1 MKRMLI
7 NATQREE
14 LRVAIV
20 DGQNLYD
27 LDIEIPSREQK
38 KANIYKGRIT
48 RVEPSLEACFVDY
61 GAERHGFLPLKEIAR
76 EYFNPNAEGKSNI
89 RELLK
94 EGQEII
100 VQVEKEERG
109 NKGAAL
115 TTFISL
121 AGRYMVLMPNNP
133 RAGGVSRRIEGEDR
147 QALKEAMEHLNV
159 PDEMGLI
166 VRTAGMGRDA
176 EELQWDLDYLL
187 QLWKSI
193 SAAANSQKAPFLI
206 YQESKLFIRALRDY
220 LRNDIGEILID
231 EESLFKDARDFVQ
244 QVMPNNLRKLK
255 LYQDPTPL
263 FSRYQIETQIES
275 IFERN
280 VRLPSGG
287 SIVID
292 QTEALTAI
300 DINSSKATKGS
311 DIEETAFNTNL
322 EAATEIARQLRIRDA
337 GGLIVIDFI
346 DMDSPRHQREVEER
360 LKDALKADR
369 ARVQIGRISRFGL
382 LEMSRQRLR
391 PSLGEAT
398 QIVCPR
404 CEGHGHIRSV
414 ESLALSTLRLI
425 EEHAMKENTGQVLV
439 QAPPSVANFL
449 LNEKRASIVEIEL
462 RHSVHV
468 VVVAD
473 DKLETP
479 HLEIT
484 RIREA
489 DMGEHSKPSYE
500 RTTPV
505 LATPLPKMG
514 QMLGSGEQPLVTG
527 VVPASPAPIRDE
539 TPDATP
545 VAQPARQPAA
555 AAKPSGGF
563 FSRLFGAL
571 FGGGSAQPTPAAQPA
586 TSPRRDE
593 SRPGGRNERNGRR
606 DERRGEGRGK
616 SGDPQRQGPR
626 NKDNAPQGK
635 GQQQAKGNKAQGQP
649 QGKGQQAEDKNRQ
662 KDTQPSQGRQGGRNE
677 QDKNPQQAG
686 NENRRQQ
693 QPRGERVPQADKAEK
708 VTEKADK
715 AATPAQ
721 PVQPR
726 AEKAPAQAP
735 VVDEKL
741 LVAGAAAATVAA
753 TTAEA
758 TAATSEVE
766 NTESVAADGT
776 KEAGEGGQRRR
787 RGRRGGR
794 RRRRQEDGAQGASV
808 DGAAGADDLDDEE
821 GEDNTP
827 ITARDSDSVPPV
839 FDTAEAA
846 THAFKVEAP
855 KTEATRPAVEST
867 DDDDKV
873 PSALTLPSLPK
884 LPPIPGSTAAAQVTS
899 VAISS
904 EPVATPAESADLRTT
919 ERRQTES
926 NAPLKNESPAPA
938 VATPVEAT
946 VPAAPAVVEAKA
958 EETKPVVA
966 APAPTPAQEQ
976 PKPTS
981 ELDAPARGLLPEAS
995 EPSKAVEPV
1004 IATAPVAAAE
1014 KAEVATPHAS
1024 TAEQSQAA
1032 PAALAPV
1039 VARDAEKPVTVEV
1052 AKTEVKEVQ
1061 APTADVKASVAPTAP
1076 AQEAP
1081 ATDAPKVSVQD
1092 APAADVQKASEHGAP
1107 VEEASTAHATEAPNA
1122 QAPVAPAPEAPK
1134 AHAQEAQVTQTPV
1147 VETPAAPVKQVASE
1161 KAADEAGH
1169 VEDESAK
1176 PVAAAPAASP
1186 EESASATAS
1195 VTPKSPEA
1203 SNVSHVSHTPASS
1216 SEKSGWT
1223 PPTQGDLLTR
1233 PRHESHGG
1241 DSSPR
1246 DAQS

>member
-147 QALKEAMEHLNV
+147 QALKEAMEHLSV
-159 PDEMGLI
+159 PDDMGLI

-231 EESLFKDARDFVQ
+231 EESLFNDARDFVQ

-360 LKDALKADR
+360 LKEALKADR

-439 QAPPSVANFL
+439 QAPATVANFM

-473 DKLETP
+473 EKLETP

-500 RTTPV
+500 RTTPI
-505 LATPLPKMG
+505 AAAALPKMG
-514 QMLGSGEQPLVTG
+514 QALGSGEQPLVTG
-527 VVPASPAPIRDE
+527 VVPSTPAPLRDE
-539 TPDATP
+539 DTDVV
-545 VAQPARQPAA
+545 VAAPMPASRAPTPAA
-555 AAKPSGGF
+555 PSGGF
-563 FSRLFGAL
+563 FSRLFGSL
-571 FGGGSAQPTPAAQPA
+571 FGGGAAAAPAPA
-586 TSPRRDE
+586 PAPARREDSRQGGRSDRSDRGPRRD
-593 SRPGGRNERNGRR
+593 
-606 DERRGEGRGK
+606 DRRGNEGRGGRGEPRQSQGQRK
-616 SGDPQRQGPR
+616 DNNQARNPQPKPGNKPQQARGEPRQGEE
-626 NKDNAPQGK
+626 K
-635 GQQQAKGNKAQGQP
+635 QA
-649 QGKGQQAEDKNRQ
+649 RQ
-662 KDTQPSQGRQGGRNE
+662 KDAQQGRQGRQE
-677 QDKNPQQAG
+677 QAAQGA
-686 NENRRQQ
+686 ENGRRQQ
-693 QPRGERVPQADKAEK
+693 QPRGERKPQGDNADKA
-708 VTEKADK
+708 VTA
-715 AATPAQ
+715 
-721 PVQPR
+721 
-726 AEKAPAQAP
+726 
-735 VVDEKL
+735 
-741 LVAGAAAATVAA
+741 AAAATVAQA
-753 TTAEA
+753 TTSAAPRVPAEKSAASIAMDDDKLIQA
-758 TAATSEVE
+758 TGDAPTSEIE
-766 NTESVAADGT
+766 ASIAADASAPQGEGT
-776 KEAGEGGQRRR
+776 KETEGGQRRR

-794 RRRRQEDGAQGASV
+794 RRRRQEDGSQ
-808 DGAAGADDLDDEE
+808 AGAIEGGSNADDMDDEDGDDASPAE
-821 GEDNTP
+821 SGRTE
-827 ITARDSDSVPPV
+827 TARTETARSSASVPPML
-839 FDTAEAA
+839 DTAEAA
-846 THAFKVEAP
+846 ENAFAVEAP
-855 KTEATRPAVEST
+855 VHAGSRPVEVDLADEDS
-867 DDDDKV
+867 V

-884 LPPIPGSTAAAQVTS
+884 LPPIPGHAPAPATTVHAPTEAASPADSAQT
-899 VAISS
+899 
-904 EPVATPAESADLRTT
+904 RTT

-926 NAPLKNESPAPA
+926 DAPLKSAPVTGSAPVPAAAPIPA
-938 VATPVEAT
+938 ASTSVDEPVIE
-946 VPAAPAVVEAKA
+946 PAAPARSASV
-958 EETKPVVA
+958 
-966 APAPTPAQEQ
+966 
-976 PKPTS
+976 
-981 ELDAPARGLLPEAS
+981 LDAPARGILPETEEAAPVLARP
-995 EPSKAVEPV
+995 EV
-1004 IATAPVAAAE
+1004 IANE
-1014 KAEVATPHAS
+1014 D
-1024 TAEQSQAA
+1024 A
-1032 PAALAPV
+1032 PAEEAGS
-1039 VARDAEKPVTVEV
+1039 KPVTPR
-1052 AKTEVKEVQ
+1052 A
-1061 APTADVKASVAPTAP
+1061 
-1076 AQEAP
+1076 
-1081 ATDAPKVSVQD
+1081 
-1092 APAADVQKASEHGAP
+1092 
-1107 VEEASTAHATEAPNA
+1107 EEASKDEETP
-1122 QAPVAPAPEAPK
+1122 PK
-1134 AHAQEAQVTQTPV
+1134 AEKSAPPAVPPVTP
-1147 VETPAAPVKQVASE
+1147 
-1161 KAADEAGH
+1161 
-1169 VEDESAK
+1169 
-1176 PVAAAPAASP
+1176 
-1186 EESASATAS
+1186 
-1195 VTPKSPEA
+1195 TPKSAEA
-1203 SNVSHVSHTPASS
+1203 SNVSPVSHTPSAPASAPA
-1216 SEKSGWT
+1216 WT
-1223 PPTQGDLLTR
+1223 PPAQGDLLTR
-1233 PRHESHGG
+1233 PRQEPQDDSSHG
-1241 DSSPR
+1241 
-1246 DAQS
+1246 